1 MMADAKIMGN
11 DVTEEAAERKFLS
24 NREGRKKLK
33 KAVIISLNITF
44 FVLLFISFRKTERTF
59 ILLDKCGKL
68 M

>member
-11 DVTEEAAERKFLS
+11 DVTEEAAERKRKVLS

-44 FVLLFISFRKTERTF
+44 FVLLFISFRNVHSFCWISVEN
-59 ILLDKCGKL
+59 
-68 M
+68 

>member
-11 DVTEEAAERKFLS
+11 DVTEEAAERKRKFLS

-44 FVLLFISFRKTERTF
+44 FVLLFISFRNVHSFCWISVEN
-59 ILLDKCGKL
+59 
-68 M
+68 

>member
-44 FVLLFISFRKTERTF
+44 FVLLFISFRKT
-59 ILLDKCGKL
+59 
-68 M
+68 